1 MQALAEKG
9 VSYTGKYT
17 DLFNGQSLSPDYLAV
32 NPKGT
37 VPALI
42 VEGASEGRRV
52 IADSRWEGCVVADW
66 HVQQVAPG
74 DIVSRR

>member
-1 MQALAEKG
+1 VQALAEKG

-17 DLFNGQSLSPDYLAV
+17 DLFNGQSLSPEYLAV

-42 VEGASEGRRV
+42 VEGVPEGRKV
-52 IADSRWEGCVVADW
+52 IADSRWASNCGC
-66 HVQQVAPG
+66 G
-74 DIVSRR
+74 LIGMCIE